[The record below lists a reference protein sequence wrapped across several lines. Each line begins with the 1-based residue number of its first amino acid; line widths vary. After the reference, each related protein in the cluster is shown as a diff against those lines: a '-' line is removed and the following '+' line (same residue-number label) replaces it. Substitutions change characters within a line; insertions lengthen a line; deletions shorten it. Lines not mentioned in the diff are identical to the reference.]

1 MRPELDPAEALRVA
15 ARREHELLAISE
27 LSRELTVGLDLYA
40 LADLVLLNLMG
51 QLGASRAALWLLP
64 DGAERRPVLL
74 RSHGVSRRMA

>member
-1 MRPELDPAEALRVA
+1 MPSRPEVDAVEALRLA

-51 QLGASRAALWLLP
+51 QLGASARRSGSCP
-64 DGAERRPVLL
+64 MERSSVRFSSGPM
-74 RSHGVSRRMA
+74 G

>member
-1 MRPELDPAEALRVA
+1 MPSRPDLDPAEALRLA

-51 QLGASRAALWLLP
+51 QLARPARLSGSSLKGPSGAPFSFVPTA
-64 DGAERRPVLL
+64 
-74 RSHGVSRRMA
+74 